1 MFSLCW
7 KGEKRNGGWNAEC
20 LQCLCFPS
28 HLFNVDEVG
37 CESNKIYFIIKKQK
51 FYIFEDSYLNQ
62 LFSLA
67 FCQDILIYLI
77 LQRHLISIEF
87 IIKITN
93 LTSLEWVVLRN
104 EGPQKEKESVT
115 FLTEMIWNP
124 SHPPPT

>member
-67 FCQDILIYLI
+67 FCQDILTL
-77 LQRHLISIEF
+77 
-87 IIKITN
+87 KIFD
-93 LTSLEWVVLRN
+93 LTKAFDINRIHN
-104 EGPQKEKESVT
+104 Q
-115 FLTEMIWNP
+115 NY
-124 SHPPPT
+124 